1 MGLGYITNRVLGTI
15 MVGTA
20 IILAIWMIV
29 GIPLNFI
36 M

>member
-1 MGLGYITNRVLGTI
+1 MTLGFILNRILGTI
-15 MVGTA
+15 FVGTA

-29 GIPLNFI
+29 GIPLNLV